1 MENIRKEEL
10 VKLEDWYYVEI
21 FELNLGWERKVV
33 SLWKEN
39 EEGMEKM
46 FNEVREKEENMVNEN
61 VNLRN
66 EFSKWEKI

>member
-1 MENIRKEEL
+1 M